1 MAQNFEQL
9 ISFVTL
15 AELKRDG
22 DSVPLLCG
30 SGRVAEGEPLVALQ
44 VPAPT
49 AAAPFHLAAASAVSV
64 TGRPPGSSRN
74 HINTT
79 SALSQL
85 RVFHINA
92 TLVSDAR
99 FICLNLVVSTEL
111 RKFIHTWF

>member
-30 SGRVAEGEPLVALQ
+30 GGRVAEGEPLVALQ

-64 TGRPPGSSRN
+64 SGWPSGHSRDA
-74 HINTT
+74 IEMT
-79 SALSQL
+79 SAISQL
-85 RVFHINA
+85 RVYIFYF
-92 TLVSDAR
+92 TFTCTSY
-99 FICLNLVVSTEL
+99 
-111 RKFIHTWF
+111 